1 MVPGAVVILFALSY
15 VGFLFATASYGDRL
29 ARRRAGGAPRP
40 LIYALSLGVYC
51 TSWTFFGSVGLSAR
65 SGFDFLPIYIGP
77 IIVFALGWRLVAR
90 IVAVS
95 KRHNI
100 TSVADFISARFGKNQ
115 ALGALVAIVAVIGAI
130 PYISLQLKAVALAL
144 QTMLPLDLAA
154 RTADVSPAAD
164 YLALLVT
171 IAMAAFASLFGT
183 RHIDATEH
191 QEGMILAI
199 AVESIVKIASFLL
212 VGAFVTFSLMGGL
225 GPLIERVA
233 ARPEIATVFDGD
245 LNWSRWITMTGL
257 AMVAI
262 LLLPRQ
268 FHVAVVENSH
278 IGDVRRA
285 AWLFPLY
292 LVAINLFVVPIAA
305 AGLLTFGSTG
315 TDPDSFVLA
324 LPVAV
329 NSKPVAMVAFLGGLS
344 AATAMVIVE
353 AVALS
358 IMVCNNLVLPILLRA
373 RSTTAE
379 AADMGG
385 LLILIRRVAI
395 SCILLL
401 AFIHYEAI
409 GNSAALAQIG
419 LISFAAIAQLAPT
432 FLAGLYWRRGTGTGA
447 SAAIMG
453 GFAVWTY
460 TLLIPSFA
468 DAGWVDPRFIS
479 EGPFGLAFLR
489 PRNFLSLELDPLV
502 HGVALSLAVNV
513 CTLVA
518 VSLLRRPL
526 PIETIQ
532 ANLFTRRETRV
543 TPPAHRHGRSS
554 VKLGELRATVAQYL
568 GAERAE
574 RAFTELGRGS
584 GQAFNANVEADVRS
598 LRHAEHLLASAV
610 GAASSRLIM
619 WLLLERKAP
628 NRRRALELLDDAT
641 HAIQY
646 NRDLLQSA
654 IDHVQQGIAVFDDRL
669 GLTCW
674 NRQFLDLLR
683 LPPQLDRVGIT
694 LVDVFESFQGS
705 GGTARSPAADVQDK
719 VRRLAID
726 HETLVERL
734 DDPPSVIEIRSSR
747 MPEAGLVVTF
757 ADITERALA
766 AEELERRVESRTA
779 ELVSVNRLLAHA
791 KSDAEKANLD
801 KTRFIAAASHDILQP
816 LNAARLFAS
825 TLVNR
830 SRRGANRE
838 LVAHLDSSLESVEDI
853 LSALLDISK
862 LDAGAVRPE
871 PQAIRMD
878 AFIATIVAEHE
889 PAAAEKRLRLRSVP
903 STAVVTSDRN
913 LLKRILQN
921 LISNAVKYTDRGGI
935 VVGCRHRGT
944 WLTLEVHDTG
954 RGIPDAKLPL
964 IFREFERLDAQAS
977 NVPGL
982 GLGLSIVKRIA
993 DMLGHAVEVRS
1004 RPGRGSVFSVRLPV
1018 SAGGLPVP
1026 DATPVRRPAVRSLPP
1041 CRVLLVDND
1050 PAILA
1055 GMQELLKDWGCETA
1069 AVQTAEACLAMARDG
1084 FAPNIVIADLHLD
1097 GGDGLS
1103 LIQEL
1108 RNQSVQFLPA
1118 ILITA
1123 DRSSRVQKRAELMK
1137 ILYMRKPLRP
1147 AVLRAALAH
1156 MLLVAE
1162 AAE

>member
-29 ARRRAGGAPRP
+29 ARRRAGGGPRP

-77 IIVFALGWRLVAR
+77 IIVFALGWPLVAR

-100 TSVADFISARFGKNQ
+100 TSVADFISARYGKNQ

-144 QTMLPLDLAA
+144 QTMLPLDLAV
-154 RTADVSPAAD
+154 RTGDVSPAAD

-191 QEGMILAI
+191 QDGMILAI

-212 VGAFVTFSLMGGL
+212 VGAFVTFSMMGGL
-225 GPLIERVA
+225 GPLLERVTAEPDVA
-233 ARPEIATVFDGD
+233 AVFSRD
-245 LNWSRWITMTGL
+245 LNWSRWLTMTGL

-278 IGDVRRA
+278 IGDVKRA

-292 LVAINLFVVPIAA
+292 LVAINVFVVPIAA
-305 AGLLTFGSTG
+305 AGLLTFGPAG

-329 NSKPVAMVAFLGGLS
+329 NSQPVAMLAFLGGLS

-373 RSTTAE
+373 RSTETG

-385 LLILIRRVAI
+385 LLILIRRAAI

-419 LISFAAIAQLAPT
+419 LISFAAIAQLAPA

-453 GFAVWTY
+453 GFAVWSY

-468 DAGWVDPRFIS
+468 DAGWVDARLIT

-489 PRNFLSLELDPLV
+489 PRNLLNLELDPLV
-502 HGVALSLAVNV
+502 HGVAWSLVVNLV
-513 CTLVA
+513 TLVA
-518 VSLLRRPL
+518 VSLLRQPL

-532 ANLFTRRETRV
+532 ANLFTRREARV
-543 TPPAHRHGRSS
+543 APLAHRHGRSS
-554 VKLGELRATVAQYL
+554 VKLGELRATIAQYL

-574 RAFTELGRGS
+574 RAFTDLARSS
-584 GQAFNANVEADVRS
+584 GQAFNANAEADVRS

-619 WLLLERKAP
+619 WLLLERRAP
-628 NRRRALELLDDAT
+628 NKRRALELLDEAT

-674 NRQFLDLLR
+674 NRQFLELLG
-683 LPPQLDRVGIT
+683 LPPRLDRVGIT
-694 LVDVFESFQGS
+694 LVDVFESFQSS
-705 GGTARSPAADVQDK
+705 GGTSHSP
-719 VRRLAID
+719 
-726 HETLVERL
+726 
-734 DDPPSVIEIRSSR
+734 
-747 MPEAGLVVTF
+747 
-757 ADITERALA
+757 
-766 AEELERRVESRTA
+766 
-779 ELVSVNRLLAHA
+779 
-791 KSDAEKANLD
+791 
-801 KTRFIAAASHDILQP
+801 
-816 LNAARLFAS
+816 
-825 TLVNR
+825 
-830 SRRGANRE
+830 
-838 LVAHLDSSLESVEDI
+838 
-853 LSALLDISK
+853 
-862 LDAGAVRPE
+862 
-871 PQAIRMD
+871 
-878 AFIATIVAEHE
+878 
-889 PAAAEKRLRLRSVP
+889 
-903 STAVVTSDRN
+903 
-913 LLKRILQN
+913 
-921 LISNAVKYTDRGGI
+921 
-935 VVGCRHRGT
+935 
-944 WLTLEVHDTG
+944 
-954 RGIPDAKLPL
+954 
-964 IFREFERLDAQAS
+964 
-977 NVPGL
+977 
-982 GLGLSIVKRIA
+982 
-993 DMLGHAVEVRS
+993 
-1004 RPGRGSVFSVRLPV
+1004 
-1018 SAGGLPVP
+1018 
-1026 DATPVRRPAVRSLPP
+1026 
-1041 CRVLLVDND
+1041 
-1050 PAILA
+1050 
-1055 GMQELLKDWGCETA
+1055 
-1069 AVQTAEACLAMARDG
+1069 
-1084 FAPNIVIADLHLD
+1084 
-1097 GGDGLS
+1097 
-1103 LIQEL
+1103 
-1108 RNQSVQFLPA
+1108 
-1118 ILITA
+1118 
-1123 DRSSRVQKRAELMK
+1123 
-1137 ILYMRKPLRP
+1137 
-1147 AVLRAALAH
+1147 
-1156 MLLVAE
+1156 
-1162 AAE
+1162 

>member
-77 IIVFALGWRLVAR
+77 IIVFALGWPLVAR

-100 TSVADFISARFGKNQ
+100 TSVADFISARYGKNQ

-144 QTMLPLDLAA
+144 QTMLPLDLAVRA
-154 RTADVSPAAD
+154 GDVSPAAD

-171 IAMAAFASLFGT
+171 VAMAAFASLFGT

-191 QEGMILAI
+191 QDGMILAI
-199 AVESIVKIASFLL
+199 AIESIVKIASFLI

-225 GPLIERVA
+225 GPLMDRVA
-233 ARPEIATVFDGD
+233 SDPVVAAVFSRD
-245 LNWSRWITMTGL
+245 LNWSRWLTMTGL

-278 IGDVRRA
+278 IGDVKRA

-292 LVAINLFVVPIAA
+292 LVAINVFVVPIAV
-305 AGLLTFGSTG
+305 AGLLTFGAAG

-329 NSKPVAMVAFLGGLS
+329 NSQPVAMVAFTGGLS

-373 RSTTAE
+373 RSTEAG

-385 LLILIRRVAI
+385 LLILIRRAAI

-419 LISFAAIAQLAPT
+419 LISFAAIAQLAPA

-447 SAAIMG
+447 SAAILG
-453 GFAVWTY
+453 GFAAWAY

-468 DAGWVDPRFIS
+468 DAGWVDARLIA
-479 EGPFGLAFLR
+479 EGPFGVAFLR
-489 PRNFLSLELDPLV
+489 PRNLLNLELDPLV
-502 HGVALSLAVNV
+502 HGVVWSLAINV
-513 CTLVA
+513 VTLVA
-518 VSLLRRPL
+518 VSLLRQPL

-543 TPPAHRHGRSS
+543 TPLAHRHGRSS
-554 VKLGELRATVAQYL
+554 VKLGELRATIAQYL

-574 RAFTELGRGS
+574 RAFTDLARSS
-584 GQAFNANVEADVRS
+584 GQAFNPNAEADVRS

-619 WLLLERKAP
+619 WLLLERRAP
-628 NRRRALELLDDAT
+628 NKRQALELLDEAT

-674 NRQFLDLLR
+674 NRQFLELLG
-683 LPPQLDRVGIT
+683 LPPRLDRVGIT
-694 LVDVFESFQGS
+694 LVDVFESFRRS
-705 GGTARSPAADVQDK
+705 GEPNTTESRDVQDK

-726 HETLVERL
+726 NETLVERL
-734 DDPPSVIEIRSSR
+734 SDPPAVIEIRSSR

-779 ELVSVNRLLAHA
+779 ELVSVNRQLAHA
-791 KSDAEKANLD
+791 KADADQANLD

-830 SRRGANRE
+830 SRRGTNRE
-838 LVAHLDSSLESVEDI
+838 LVTHLDSSLQSVEDI
-853 LSALLDISK
+853 LSTLLDISK
-862 LDAGAVRPE
+862 LDAGAVRPD
-871 PQAIRMD
+871 PQPIRMD
-878 AFIATIVAEHE
+878 GFIAAVVAEHE
-889 PAAAEKRLRLRSVP
+889 PAAREKGLALRSVRC
-903 STAVVTSDRN
+903 SAVITSDRN
-913 LLKRILQN
+913 LLRRILQN
-921 LISNAVKYTDRGGI
+921 LVSNAVKYTDRGRI
-935 VVGCRHRGT
+935 VVGCRRRGT
-944 WLTLEVHDTG
+944 GLTLEVHDTG
-954 RGIPDAKLPL
+954 RGIPEVKLPI
-964 IFREFERLDAQAS
+964 IFREFERLDANTS
-977 NVPGL
+977 DVPGL

-993 DMLGHAVEVRS
+993 HMLGHEVVVRS
-1004 RPGRGSVFSVRLPV
+1004 RPGHGSMFSVTLTMSTSSPRAADFTPPRRK
-1018 SAGGLPVP
+1018 GL
-1026 DATPVRRPAVRSLPP
+1026 RSLPP

-1050 PAILA
+1050 LAILA
-1055 GMQELLKDWGCETA
+1055 GMQALLEDWGCVTA
-1069 AVQTAEACLAMARDG
+1069 AAHSAAEAMAIARSG
-1084 FAPNIVIADLHLD
+1084 FEPSIVIADYHLD
-1097 GGDGLS
+1097 DADGLN
-1103 LIQEL
+1103 LIQQL
-1108 RNQSVQFLPA
+1108 RSEAAQFIPA

-1123 DRSSRVQKRAELMK
+1123 DRSNRVNKQAELLKVLHMK
-1137 ILYMRKPLRP
+1137 KPLRP
-1147 AVLRAALAH
+1147 AVLRATMAH
-1156 MLLVAE
+1156 MLVSAE